1 MRRSRETLRLFDPNV
16 TFGRDPTAKLLAAKG
31 GILNG
36 SMPMDK
42 NEKIS
47 GTIEKVFYANPDF
60 SAGKLRTQSGQ
71 IVVFAGNLYAR
82 EGEHVVLF
90 GNWNEHGKYGRQF
103 QVKHIE
109 HNLDLDADGLV
120 KYLANHPDI
129 KGIGPVKARLLVD
142 AFGKNFEQ
150 TLMKNPVA
158 FAKAGKVSM
167 DTVKLLQ
174 KEWQNKRTTNA
185 VRAWLSSFELTHHQ
199 VTTLVDKLGCNCLD
213 IIKADPYILVRE
225 IKNFGFKK
233 VDRIARKMGTPKTHP
248 SRIKAG
254 IKYCVEE
261 ALDAGDCYV
270 EFQELIDRA
279 NALLIMDNLDSRE
292 RIEAHLNA
300 LLDEKVLV
308 CQSHGGRILVA
319 NPRILKMESE
329 LAEIFTNRNNQ
340 KSYFSFSVGRSIM
353 QISPKLN
360 KKQRHAVENALC
372 HKLSLVS
379 GGAGTGKTF
388 LVSEIVR
395 IAGEANKKI
404 ILAAPTGKAAK
415 RLEEVVKIPAMT
427 IHRLLGYDG
436 KDFNVGK
443 IEADILLVDEWSM
456 VDVPLAWQLFKTINL
471 NKTSVVLVGDHNQL
485 PPVGPGNI
493 LRDLI
498 QSQVIPTTIL
508 DEVMRQAGA
517 LKENSMAIL
526 NGDVRPT
533 SAPNEGRCRDW
544 YLVNKYTNPSDAKNF
559 LCKLVK
565 EQLATF
571 GFDLVRDVQIL
582 TPTHKGP
589 LGTRELNIALQRII
603 QKKCNGII
611 VPPIL
616 PNKRP
621 PFLLHDKVIQTRN
634 NYETGIM
641 NGTIGYIIDADMRG
655 NLAVDFDGKIVEI
668 EKGSA
673 EMRDIQLAYVL
684 SLHKAQGSEFPCVIV
699 LVHKA
704 HSFMHHR
711 NLFYTGVTRARKT
724 AIIIGDAWGIR
735 NCAQK
740 RQVSERKTFLSHLL
754 PNERISYE

>member
-1 MRRSRETLRLFDPNV
+1 
-16 TFGRDPTAKLLAAKG
+16 
-31 GILNG
+31 
-36 SMPMDK
+36 MPMND
-42 NEKIS
+42 NAKIS

-60 SAGKLRTQSGQ
+60 SAGKLRTQSGLK
-71 IVVFAGNLYAR
+71 IVFAGNLYAR

-120 KYLANHPDI
+120 NYLANHPDI

-142 AFGKNFEQ
+142 AFGDNFE
-150 TLMKNPVA
+150 TALMNEPEK
-158 FAKAGKVSM
+158 FSKAGKVSI
-167 DTVKLLQ
+167 DSVKLLQ
-174 KEWQNKRTTNA
+174 KEWRLKRNTNA
-185 VRAWLSSFELTHHQ
+185 VCAWLSSFELTHHQ
-199 VTTLVDKLGCNCLD
+199 VTTLVEKLGNNCLD
-213 IIKADPYILVRE
+213 ILKADPYILIRE

-233 VDRIARKMGTPKTHP
+233 VDKIARKMGTPKTHP

-254 IKYCVEE
+254 IKFCVEE
-261 ALDAGDCYV
+261 ALDSGDCYV
-270 EFQELIDRA
+270 EFEELIDRA
-279 NALLIMDNLDSRE
+279 NALLIMDCLDSRE
-292 RIEAHLNA
+292 KIETHLNA
-300 LLDEKVLV
+300 LLDEKILA
-308 CQSHGGRILVA
+308 CQSHAGRILVA
-319 NPRILKMESE
+319 NPDILKMESE
-329 LAEIFTNRNNQ
+329 LAHIFRNGKRKNPHFETFHPGA
-340 KSYFSFSVGRSIM
+340 S
-353 QISPKLN
+353 KLN
-360 KKQRHAVENALC
+360 KRQLMAVKNAM
-372 HKLSLVS
+372 HWNMSLIS

-395 IAGEANKKI
+395 IAGIAGKKI

-436 KDFNVGK
+436 KEFHIDK
-443 IEADILLVDEWSM
+443 IEADILCLDEISM
-456 VDVPLAWQLFKTINL
+456 IDIPLAWQLFKAIDL
-471 NKTSVVLVGDHNQL
+471 SKTSIVLVGDHNQL

-498 QSQVIPTTIL
+498 QSQTIPTTIL

-526 NGDVRPT
+526 NGEVRKT
-533 SAPNEGRCRDW
+533 SAPNKNRCRDW
-544 YLVNKYTNPSDAKNF
+544 YLVNKYTSAEDAKTF

-565 EQLATF
+565 EQLQDF
-571 GFDLVRDVQIL
+571 GFDLVKDVQIL

-589 LGTRELNIALQRII
+589 LGTRELNIALQRVI
-603 QKKCNGII
+603 QRKCNGII
-611 VPPIL
+611 VPPTL

-634 NYETGIM
+634 NYDIGIM
-641 NGTIGYIIDADMRG
+641 NGTIGYITSVDERG
-655 NLAVDFDGKIVEI
+655 NLIVDFDGNAVEI
-668 EKGSA
+668 EKGSI
-673 EMRDIQLAYVL
+673 EMRDIQLAYCL
-684 SLHKAQGSEFPCVIV
+684 TMHRAQGSEFPCSIVI
-699 LVHKA
+699 LHKA

-754 PNERISYE
+754 PKERNPHE